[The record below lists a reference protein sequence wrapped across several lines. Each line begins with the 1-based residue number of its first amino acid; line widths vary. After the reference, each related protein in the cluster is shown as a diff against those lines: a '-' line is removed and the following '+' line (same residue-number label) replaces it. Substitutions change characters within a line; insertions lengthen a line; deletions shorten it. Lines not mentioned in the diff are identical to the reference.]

1 MRNPPLGWR
10 LRKVNR
16 YWFHLHGV
24 MKKVNLRQTV
34 FFNTTSRP
42 FSHKW

>member
-1 MRNPPLGWR
+1 MRNPPLGRR

-24 MKKVNLRQTV
+24 MKKVNLASNS
-34 FFNTTSRP
+34 FF
-42 FSHKW
+42 